1 LGLAQTDRETV
12 KVHLDTD
19 LGGDIDDLCALALL
33 LALPDLEITGITTVG
48 EEGGRRRGYV
58 EHALRMAGRSDIP
71 VRAGADVSSGYFR
84 WAMGYPND
92 ADYWPEPIAPIP
104 NPLEEA
110 LVLLERSIE
119 LGATV
124 VAIGPFTNLLLL
136 DQLQPGIVAEAPLYV
151 MGYLV
156 RPIPPGYPQWDISA
170 DWNVQSDVAA
180 AQYVLEKLSPTIIP
194 CEMTAQTSL
203 RRAYLPSLRQKGGLA
218 ALIARQAEAFARD
231 ERHEETYGKTCA
243 KLPSDTINFQH
254 DPLACAVAWGW
265 SGAILETLPL
275 RAELDATGFLRA
287 VSHPEGK
294 PTRLV
299 TWIDGRSF
307 GHWWYDVLARQR

>member
-1 LGLAQTDRETV
+1 
-12 KVHLDTD
+12 
-19 LGGDIDDLCALALL
+19 
-33 LALPDLEITGITTVG
+33 
-48 EEGGRRRGYV
+48 
-58 EHALRMAGRSDIP
+58 
-71 VRAGADVSSGYFR
+71 
-84 WAMGYPND
+84 MGYPND

-104 NPLEEA
+104 NSLDEA

-136 DQLQPGIVAEAPLYV
+136 DRLQPGVVAEAPLYA

-156 RPIPPGYPQWDISA
+156 HPIPPGYPQWDISG

-180 AQYVLEKLSPTIIP
+180 AQHVLESLSPTIIP

-203 RRAYLPSLRQKGGLA
+203 RRAYLPGLRQKGGLA
-218 ALIARQAEAFARD
+218 SLIARQAEAFGRD
-231 ERHEETYGKTCA
+231 ERHEEIYGKTCA
-243 KLPSDTINFQH
+243 GLPNDTINFQH

-265 SGAILETLPL
+265 SGATVETLPL
-275 RAELDATGFLRA
+275 RAELDAAGFLRA

-294 PTRLV
+294 PTRVV
-299 TWIDGRSF
+299 TGVDGHSF
-307 GHWWYDVLARQR
+307 DHWWYDVLVRQR